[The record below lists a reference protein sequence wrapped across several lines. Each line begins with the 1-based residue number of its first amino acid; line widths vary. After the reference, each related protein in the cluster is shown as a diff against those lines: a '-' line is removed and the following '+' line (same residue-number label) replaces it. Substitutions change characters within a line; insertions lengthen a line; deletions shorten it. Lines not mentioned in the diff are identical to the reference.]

1 MSLLLVLITINT
13 ILVCILYGPSVIFS
27 ELSIEQRIIEICR
40 VWSSLVVFTFIQHQL
55 LRSNP
60 VTRLA
65 NYLGYHINRKV
76 AALVVWAIGV
86 HVKPGSEVRQSE
98 LDKTGKLLTIR
109 YCYQQQWYQT
119 VVPYQRALRTKMG
132 CCAVNLVLDH
142 GGKLDITMQP
152 GIPYTVSAQQ
162 LGGVAIEAHNSAYD
176 TIRTY
181 HKDVVPHYLGTDT
194 E

>member
-13 ILVCILYGPSVIFS
+13 VLVCILYGPSVVFS

-55 LRSNP
+55 LRSSP

-86 HVKPGSEVRQSE
+86 HVKPGSEVKHSE

-109 YCYQQQWYQT
+109 YYYQQQWHQT
-119 VVPYQRALRTKMG
+119 VLPYQRSLRTKMS
-132 CCAVNLVLDH
+132 CCAVSLVGED

-152 GIPYTVSAQQ
+152 GLPYTVTAHQ
-162 LGGVAIEAHNSAYD
+162 LGGIAIEAHNSAYGSSH
-176 TIRTY
+176 TY
-181 HKDVVPHYLGTDT
+181 HAVEIPGYLDDVS
-194 E
+194 